1 MKKYS
6 AVGVILILFA
16 AFAFFVYCKQSYTPV
31 LKVINPVTIQVDL
44 NNNGRYDDGETVCI
58 TDTETFSLD
67 KTNSVPDFAK
77 DFKLSINDI
86 TNLGYMADNFAN
98 NTLINNPVK
107 VEFTGIQTP
116 VCKFAEIYLHNEK
129 YSEILKNS
137 GFAAVNG
144 NFSEENFKE
153 KLKYARQQ
161 DLVIL
166 NLKSNKYHK
175 LDCKY
180 GLLSSDFSVI
190 PRKQV
195 PKDATP
201 CKFCHVKTPEKKSFR
216 LPEISFK
223 KQNFTC
229 ADGKIRLILAD
240 FTMKLKPD
248 RTCTEKACIELVNE
262 IDKAENSI
270 DMAVYGMNLIPKL
283 YDALHNAKFRGVK
296 IRIVYDK
303 SSSPDKDYYTE
314 TSEYLKLADE
324 LKSDYLPDK
333 PNFSNKIMHNK
344 FIIIDNKTVFTGSM
358 NLSASGLSGYN
369 SDAVVI
375 INSYEIAKLYT
386 AEFEQMLSGK
396 FHELKT
402 KPQLTNDFTLDGTKI
417 SIYFSP
423 YDRASEKIIP
433 IIDNARKYIYVPA
446 YLITHQGIT
455 SALIRAK
462 QRNIDVKIIIDTNS
476 TSTRNT
482 KYLMLRQNKI
492 PVKTENYAGKL
503 HSKSMIIDDK
513 YVITGSMNFSNS
525 GENKNDE
532 NVLIIENP
540 KLAKEYKEFFTYLWS
555 KIPDIYLTQNARAES
570 KDSIGSCTDGI
581 DNDFDGLIDAKD
593 PGCR

>member
-1 MKKYS
+1 
-6 AVGVILILFA
+6 
-16 AFAFFVYCKQSYTPV
+16 
-31 LKVINPVTIQVDL
+31 
-44 NNNGRYDDGETVCI
+44 
-58 TDTETFSLD
+58 
-67 KTNSVPDFAK
+67 
-77 DFKLSINDI
+77 
-86 TNLGYMADNFAN
+86 
-98 NTLINNPVK
+98 
-107 VEFTGIQTP
+107 
-116 VCKFAEIYLHNEK
+116 
-129 YSEILKNS
+129 
-137 GFAAVNG
+137 
-144 NFSEENFKE
+144 
-153 KLKYARQQ
+153 
-161 DLVIL
+161 
-166 NLKSNKYHK
+166 
-175 LDCKY
+175 
-180 GLLSSDFSVI
+180 
-190 PRKQV
+190 
-195 PKDATP
+195 
-201 CKFCHVKTPEKKSFR
+201 
-216 LPEISFK
+216 
-223 KQNFTC
+223 
-229 ADGKIRLILAD
+229 
-240 FTMKLKPD
+240 MKLKPD

-283 YDALHNAKFRGVK
+283 YDALHNAKLRGVK

-402 KPQLTNDFTLDGTKI
+402 KPQLQNDFTLDGTKI

-423 YDRASEKIIP
+423 YDKASEKIIP